1 MPHEGRTSGNCP
13 ERNNEELERSGV
25 GCAAGQAHVCT
36 PKYKPIPSDH
46 RACLAR
52 LVEAGRMIRR
62 HDGSYGTPSAMM
74 IPNHIA
80 TALKARRMIV
90 AGFNSEVVPTE
101 LGRRFNAESDDATL

>member
-1 MPHEGRTSGNCP
+1 MPTHSRAHSTSVSDIAGATM
-13 ERNNEELERSGV
+13 RDRDGV
-25 GCAAGQAHVCT
+25 CAAGQASTST

-46 RACLAR
+46 RACLSR
-52 LVEAGRMIRR
+52 LIEIGRMIRR

-101 LGRRFNAESDDATL
+101 LGKRFNAERDDV